1 MKLGIA
7 LEGGG
12 AKGAFHIGAVQACME
27 CGLYPPSIIAGTSI
41 GAINAAMM
49 AQGDFYKAKELWL
62 TLSGS
67 DLFDEDNEKLIYA
80 DLTKLDRENLSDVW
94 AGLKDFISDR
104 GIDTTQLRGLID
116 RYIDPER
123 LMNSPIDYGIV
134 TLSMPDFKPVEIFK
148 REMGRENIPTY
159 ILASAAL
166 PGFQKVSM
174 GKKFFLDG
182 GLYDNCPVNMLL
194 EAGCDTVIAVRTHA
208 MGIIRHDEEDARVV
222 TIAPSE
228 ELGSTLRFAPE
239 QARHNIELGYYD
251 GLRAL
256 RKLGGRHYY
265 LTDTAHGLG
274 ERLWHVPDETI
285 LTIARSLHLGTKLAP
300 RRLFFERVLSL
311 LFDMLELEKQKDY
324 DDLILTLI
332 EHRAKRCGIER
343 LRLYT
348 AEELLEAAMNGTPVG
363 KARALDRIVDLLL
376 CELTK

>member
-12 AKGAFHIGAVQACME
+12 AKGAFHIGVVQACME
-27 CGLYPPSIIAGTSI
+27 CGLWPPAAIGGTSI
-41 GAINAAMM
+41 GAMNGAML
-49 AQGDFYKAKELWL
+49 AQGDFHKARELWL

-80 DLTKLDRENLSDVW
+80 DLTKLDLDNLSNVW
-94 AGLKDFISDR
+94 ASLKDFISDR

-116 RYIDPER
+116 LYIDPDR
-123 LMNSPIDYGIV
+123 LMNSPVDYGIV

-148 REMGRENIPTY
+148 REMGRENIPLY

-182 GLYDNCPVNMLL
+182 AFYDNCPVNMLL
-194 EAGCDTVIAVRTHA
+194 EQGCDRIIAVRTHA
-208 MGIIRHDEEDARVV
+208 VGMIRHNEEDDRII

-228 ELGSTLRFAPE
+228 ELGSTLRFSPE

-251 GLRAL
+251 GLRVL
-256 RKLGGRHYY
+256 RRLGGRQYY
-265 LTDTAHGLG
+265 LTDVDHGLS
-274 ERLWHVPDETI
+274 RNLWNVSEDTI
-285 LTIARSLHLGTKLAP
+285 RTIAKSLHLSTKLEP
-300 RRLFFERVLSL
+300 RRLLFERILPL
-311 LFDMLELEKQKDY
+311 LFEMLELDKAEDY
-324 DDLILTLI
+324 DALILAFI

-343 LRLYT
+343 LRCYT
-348 AEELLEAAMNGTPVG
+348 ATELLELAVNGTPSG
-363 KARALDRIVDLLL
+363 RPRALDKIVDLLL
-376 CELTK
+376 CDLTR